1 MLKELVNY
9 LFVVC
14 QSALNE
20 FQDEDMAIEAMQDVI
35 NKYLTSGLYPTK
47 VLVKAQK
54 MLSDIVDCFDCVLV
68 TE

>member
-14 QSALNE
+14 QSTLNE
-20 FQDEDMAIEAMQDVI
+20 FQDEDLAIKAMQDVI
-35 NKYLTSGLYPTK
+35 NKYLTSGIYPTK